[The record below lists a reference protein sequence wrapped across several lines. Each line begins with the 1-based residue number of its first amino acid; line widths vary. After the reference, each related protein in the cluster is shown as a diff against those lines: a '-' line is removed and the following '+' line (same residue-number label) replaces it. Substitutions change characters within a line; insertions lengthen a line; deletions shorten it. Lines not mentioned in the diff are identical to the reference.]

1 MTVRSLVLLLV
12 VGFAFSLVVPTV
24 RSFLAQ
30 RAEVMALERDVEAAR
45 QRSAELD
52 AELARWDDPAFVQWQ
67 ARERLAFVMPGEVA
81 YRVVD
86 PETVQ
91 TRPDDAPEAPEPPS
105 PGVLTPAADRPWF
118 ESIWESI
125 QEAGQVEP
133 ADDDASQQA
142 GDPDTSDA
150 DATEQDTGTAKAEQ
164 PAGDRAASDDAEAE
178 QP

>member
-1 MTVRSLVLLLV
+1 MTLRSIVLLLV
-12 VGFAFSLVVPTV
+12 VTFAFSLVVPTV

-52 AELARWDDPAFVQWQ
+52 AELARWKDPAFVQAQ
-67 ARERLAFVMPGEVA
+67 ARERLAFVLPGEVA

-86 PETVQ
+86 PQTVAAE
-91 TRPDDAPEAPEPPS
+91 PSDEAPPEPEVFSSGILEPTS
-105 PGVLTPAADRPWF
+105 DRPWF

-125 QEAGQVEP
+125 QEAGQSGP
-133 ADDDASQQA
+133 ADDDVSI
-142 GDPDTSDA
+142 PPA
-150 DATEQDTGTAKAEQ
+150 DDDV
-164 PAGDRAASDDAEAE
+164 PAPSDDDVSPADDGGA